1 MILLT
6 YEIVELLKA
15 KELAAIKQAQADR
28 EENMSAR
35 NELNGK
41 DGNQNQASPTS
52 LEVRFAQSQL
62 SRSRRQLI
70 RAILDKNEETFF
82 LSSREMAKR
91 YNVDAATIVRT
102 VQALGYE
109 HFADFAA
116 DLRQHFVKQITP
128 YTVLKAATREKRS
141 VTDHVRHCVE
151 RDTESLSVL
160 RSSLD
165 ADRVVELAKLI
176 HRSRRILVVGV
187 DLAASLAW
195 FLAYSL
201 TSLGFDAEAPVGST
215 GNLQH
220 KLDVLTDKD
229 LLVAISFGRC
239 LRETV
244 ESVLRARERGVP
256 TFGITD
262 DTTTPIAMHCDA
274 YLVASTNSPSFTGS
288 HVAPMA
294 LLNSIIVASS
304 HLQPQRALAMLGRTE
319 EEYRMGPRW
328 YQEPLR
334 RAKSG
339 SDGEHKSNDTKS
351 NNLRKK

>member
-1 MILLT
+1 
-6 YEIVELLKA
+6 
-15 KELAAIKQAQADR
+15 
-28 EENMSAR
+28 MSAR
-35 NELNGK
+35 NEVDGQ
-41 DGNQNQASPTS
+41 DGNHNAASPTS

-70 RAILDKNEETFF
+70 RAILDKHEETFF

-109 HFADFAA
+109 RFADFTA

-128 YTVLKAATREKRS
+128 YTVLKAATQEKRS
-141 VTDHVRHCVE
+141 VPDRVRHSME

-195 FLAYSL
+195 FLAYGL
-201 TSLGFDAEAPVGST
+201 TPLGIDAAAPVGSA

-220 KLDVLTDKD
+220 KIDVLTGKD

-244 ESVLRARERGVP
+244 ESVLRARQRGVP

-262 DTTTPIAMHCDA
+262 GDTTPMAMHCDA
-274 YLVASTNSPSFTGS
+274 YLVASTSSPSFAGS
-288 HVAPMA
+288 YVAPMA
-294 LLNSIIVASS
+294 LINAIIVASA
-304 HLQPQRALAMLGRTE
+304 HIQPKHALAMLGRTE
-319 EEYRMGPRW
+319 ADYRTGERW

-339 SDGEHKSNDTKS
+339 SNGDHKVSGDKSKRSKTKQ
-351 NNLRKK
+351 